1 MLTISQIEANAEDQ
15 DRGRWCDLVDPFT
28 GELIG
33 IRLLIAGPDS
43 ATQAAAQLKLADELA
58 AELDEAGR
66 VSAAAREAARLRC
79 LARCILDWQAEEDG
93 KPVPFSFANVLRLLK
108 ASKWVQAQADAFAAD
123 RRRFAPDRGEE

>member
-28 GELIG
+28 GGPIG

-58 AELDEAGR
+58 AELDETGR
-66 VSAAAREAARLRC
+66 VSAVARDAARVRC
-79 LARCILDWQAEEDG
+79 LARCIIGWDAQEDG
-93 KPVPFSFANVLRLLK
+93 KPVPFSFANVLRLLR

-123 RRRFAPDRGEE
+123 RRRFAPEGGEE

>member
-15 DRGRWCDLVDPFT
+15 DRGAWCDLVEPFR
-28 GELIG
+28 GERIG

-43 ATQAAAQLKLADELA
+43 ATQGAAQLKLADELA
-58 AELDEAGR
+58 AELDEGGR

-79 LARCILDWQAEEDG
+79 LARCIKDWEAEEDG

-108 ASKWVQAQADAFAAD
+108 AAKWVQAQADAFAGD